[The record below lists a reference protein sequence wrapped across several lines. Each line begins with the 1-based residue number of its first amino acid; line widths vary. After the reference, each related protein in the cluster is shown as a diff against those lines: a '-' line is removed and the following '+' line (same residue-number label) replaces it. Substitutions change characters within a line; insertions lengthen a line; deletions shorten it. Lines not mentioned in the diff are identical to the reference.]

1 MVSIHN
7 TNEFHNYIYSLPVQE
22 EPTIHSNTILEYLSK
37 NHTNIYNMLQN
48 NRNIYNILNNKHIHI
63 VFFLPINYND
73 NDNINFLDYIY
84 KGSIDIDNFR
94 VVSESGK
101 LINVKDKKVN
111 DVDMLVKGINLRNG
125 VIHIIKNKF

>member
-7 TNEFHNYIYSLPVQE
+7 TNEFHNYIYSLPVQD
-22 EPTIHSNTILEYLSK
+22 EPNIHTNTILEYLSK

-48 NRNIYNILNNKHIHI
+48 NRKIYNLLNNKHINI
-63 VFFLPINYND
+63 VFFLPISD
-73 NDNINFLDYIY
+73 NDKINFLDYIY

-101 LINVKDKKVN
+101 LINVKGKKVN
-111 DVDMLVKGINLRNG
+111 DVDMLVKGIKLRNG

>member
-7 TNEFHNYIYSLPVQE
+7 TNEFHNYIYSLPVQD
-22 EPTIHSNTILEYLSK
+22 EPNIHTNTILEYLSK

-48 NRNIYNILNNKHIHI
+48 NRKIYNLLNNKHINI
-63 VFFLPINYND
+63 VFFLPISD
-73 NDNINFLDYIY
+73 NDKINFLDYIY

-101 LINVKDKKVN
+101 LINVKGKKVN
-111 DVDMLVKGINLRNG
+111 NVDMLVKGIKLRNG